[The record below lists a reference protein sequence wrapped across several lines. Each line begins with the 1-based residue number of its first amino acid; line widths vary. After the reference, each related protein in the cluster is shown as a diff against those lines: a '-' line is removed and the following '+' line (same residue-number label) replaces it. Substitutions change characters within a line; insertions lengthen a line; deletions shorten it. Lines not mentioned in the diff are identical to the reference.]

1 MAKKFTGSLQ
11 KSYKTTGGR
20 IMTEL
25 EKMQRAKM
33 YVDKL
38 ANGIDPLTDAE
49 ITGDGTLNN
58 VRISRCLFYVSEVL
72 GRVIDNG
79 GEVARKVQVLKS
91 QQLPF
96 EITTEQLA
104 SVEISEQPVGVMIM
118 AKRINEVIDENMK
131 KAAAVH
137 ISNWLVEKGY
147 LAEEIAA
154 GKKRKIATAK
164 GEALGIYTVD
174 AVNQQGVPIKKN
186 IYDANA
192 QKFVI
197 DNIMQIEKT
206 SEQNLE

>member
-1 MAKKFTGSLQ
+1 
-11 KSYKTTGGR
+11 
-20 IMTEL
+20 MTEL

-33 YVDKL
+33 YIDKL
-38 ANGIDPLTDAE
+38 ANGIDPLTGAE

-58 VRISRCLFYVSEVL
+58 VRISKCFFYVSEVL

-79 GEVARKVQVLKS
+79 GEVVRKTSATKARQI
-91 QQLPF
+91 PF
-96 EITTEQLA
+96 AITAEQLA
-104 SVEISEQPVGVMIM
+104 LIEITEQPVGVVIM
-118 AKRINEVIDENMK
+118 TKRINEVIGENMK

-137 ISNWLVEKGY
+137 ISNWLVGKGY

-186 IYDANA
+186 VYDINA

-197 DNIMQIEKT
+197 ANIMQIENA
-206 SEQNLE
+206 E

>member
-1 MAKKFTGSLQ
+1 
-11 KSYKTTGGR
+11 
-20 IMTEL
+20 MTEL

-79 GEVARKVQVLKS
+79 GEVARKVQILKS

-96 EITTEQLA
+96 EITAEQLA
-104 SVEISEQPVGVMIM
+104 SVEISEQPVGVTVIT
-118 AKRINEVIDENMK
+118 KRINEVINENIK
-131 KAAAVH
+131 KVAVVH

-147 LAEEIAA
+147 LAEEIALN
-154 GKKRKIATAK
+154 KKRKIATAK
-164 GEALGIYTVD
+164 GEELGIYTVD
-174 AVNQQGVPIKKN
+174 AISPQGLPIKKN
-186 IYDANA
+186 VYDANA
-192 QKFVI
+192 QKFVVA
-197 DNIMQIEKT
+197 NIMEIEKA
-206 SEQNLE
+206 E